1 MFYHE
6 YPPPPS
12 LKAYLQCVWILEHD
26 YREAFHTHEHLWA
39 DTHVELIL
47 SYGVPYYRRP
57 DPLPSRTTHPAPS
70 GPLPYNFVIGPSTRQ
85 LLLYSDGF
93 TGLIAARFHPWG
105 FAPFSRKPM
114 TALVDQVLLANEVLG
129 NDIPP
134 LTDQP
139 HEEKVRVLSSFLT
152 NKLAHPTPSTIRPI
166 AEAIQTGKGH
176 IHISDLARQFSTNP
190 RWLERHFLAEIGLPA
205 KLFAR
210 ILRFNHARQLIE
222 QNPDIPLASLT
233 YETGYADQAHFSKN
247 FRELFDYTPAAYK
260 AMIRKFMRESGGFD
274 KDVVFLQDQ

>member
-39 DTHVELIL
+39 DTHVELIF
-47 SYGVPYYRRP
+47 SYGLPYYRKP
-57 DPLPSRTTHPAPS
+57 G
-70 GPLPYNFVIGPSTRQ
+70 GPLPHTFVIGPSTRQ

-114 TALVDQVLLANEVLG
+114 TALVDQVLPATDVLG
-129 NDIPP
+129 NDIAP

-139 HEEKVRVLSSFLT
+139 HEEKVRLLSTFLAD
-152 NKLAHPTPSTIRPI
+152 KLSHHSAHSPGATIAPSTIRPI
-166 AEAIQTGKGH
+166 AEA
-176 IHISDLARQFSTNP
+176 
-190 RWLERHFLAEIGLPA
+190 
-205 KLFAR
+205 
-210 ILRFNHARQLIE
+210 
-222 QNPDIPLASLT
+222 
-233 YETGYADQAHFSKN
+233 
-247 FRELFDYTPAAYK
+247 TPA
-260 AMIRKFMRESGGFD
+260 S
-274 KDVVFLQDQ
+274 